1 MKKGWAL
8 ALTLAAIVT
17 VGLVLRLHGYTQSPA
32 PGDNYD
38 GLGWAWQ
45 GQSLILTHVPQA
57 WSWLPSYHPTAYVHK
72 PPITLPVVSPYFD
85 HPPLFALM
93 VGGAAVLAGER
104 TPADI
109 SDSVIRLVPI
119 ALSLVTILLT
129 YALVVRLSGR
139 GVALVAAAAL
149 AVSPPIVLT
158 SRLVES
164 EALLTPLL
172 LAAVLL
178 SLRIGAGAGRR
189 WVIALAAVCAAS
201 LLTKE
206 VGAAVGLASA
216 AVLLLSP
223 RRRLAW
229 VPLAGLAAGVAI
241 YLLYAY
247 AIDWHQ
253 FEATVMALGTRRGP
267 FWGAVRGYF
276 TSTTAGL
283 GILVPLVDPVWYLGW
298 LVLAALALL
307 RREWRPVAL
316 AALVYATLVVSLGSG
331 VWMYWI
337 GWYRIPDEPFLYA
350 AVVTAALAVLSTLR
364 AALSAADRRR
374 RPAAA

>member
-1 MKKGWAL
+1 VKKGWAVP
-8 ALTLAAIVT
+8 LTLTAIVA

-57 WSWLPSYHPTAYVHK
+57 WSWLPSYHPTGYVYK

-93 VGGAAVLAGER
+93 VGGAALLAGER

-109 SDSVIRLVPI
+109 TDSVIRLVPI
-119 ALSLVTILLT
+119 ALSLLTILLT

-139 GVALVAAAAL
+139 RAALVVAAAL
-149 AVSPPIVLT
+149 AVSPPMLLT

-172 LAAVLL
+172 LTAVLL
-178 SLRIGAGAGRR
+178 SLRVGAGAGRR
-189 WVIALAAVCAAS
+189 WMVVLGVVCAAS

-206 VGAAVGLASA
+206 VGAAVAIASA
-216 AVLLLSP
+216 AVLLFSP
-223 RRRLAW
+223 RRRLVW
-229 VPLAGLAAGVAI
+229 VPLAGLAAGVGI
-241 YLLYAY
+241 YLLYAA

-253 FEATVMALGTRRGP
+253 FYATVMALGGKRGP

-298 LVLAALALL
+298 LVLAALAVL
-307 RREWRPVAL
+307 RTEWRPIAL
-316 AALVYATLVVSLGSG
+316 TAFVYAALVVSLGNG
-331 VWMYWI
+331 VWMHWI

-350 AVVTAALAVLSTLR
+350 AVGTAAVALLSSLRIPVRLRRPVTA
-364 AALSAADRRR
+364 
-374 RPAAA
+374 